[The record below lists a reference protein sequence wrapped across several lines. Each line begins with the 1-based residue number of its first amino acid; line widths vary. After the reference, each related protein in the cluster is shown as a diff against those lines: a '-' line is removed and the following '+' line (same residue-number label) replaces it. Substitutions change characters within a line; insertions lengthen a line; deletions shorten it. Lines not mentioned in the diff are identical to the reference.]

1 MAQKSKVDTVKADE
15 ILKETKESNPV
26 VEEKAQVSNDKV
38 SRVIDA
44 LEMKIVELEA
54 KIDEM
59 KAISALDN
67 QLIEQQA
74 QRITTVEKKCGI
86 GVVPEPYEQR
96 TTLPDGIPS
105 GGDIID
111 DKEMQKHIIRRI

>member
-1 MAQKSKVDTVKADE
+1 MQEKKAVAKEMAQIID
-15 ILKETKESNPV
+15 
-26 VEEKAQVSNDKV
+26 DKV

-74 QRITTVEKKCGI
+74 QRITTVEKKCGV

-111 DKEMQKHIIRRI
+111 DAEMQKHIIRRN